1 LQIMS
6 PGSWW
11 TSESGFELG
20 DDSSFDNLE
29 KSLAVYKQDVSG
41 SLDRTRTD
49 ENRAR
54 ITDAVLRRFGEMI
67 SYSPVGKSAGSV
79 RISITWPDG
88 REAGWRFA
96 LRDGSYA
103 TVETPEAPQ
112 KGEPVMR
119 LPAAIFRD
127 AIIRNMF
134 HHAGIS
140 KRCQFL
146 AYDESDMRQLQRAF
160 RTLERHELGLYPL
173 KAQYAGRLLRAYIA
187 RWRELFVYASAAI
200 RMKLGRQPIYLVE
213 EAILKGRWQTRTS

>member
-1 LQIMS
+1 MDRVKPQYAIPFASNHCYLHDDVFQFNEYICNPHELKQYVADHAKDRGWELQIMS

-103 TVETPEAPQ
+103 TVETPEAPGKTKAEQ
-112 KGEPVMR
+112 AS
-119 LPAAIFRD
+119 LTAITD
-127 AIIRNMF
+127 P
-134 HHAGIS
+134 G
-140 KRCQFL
+140 
-146 AYDESDMRQLQRAF
+146 
-160 RTLERHELGLYPL
+160 
-173 KAQYAGRLLRAYIA
+173 
-187 RWRELFVYASAAI
+187 
-200 RMKLGRQPIYLVE
+200 
-213 EAILKGRWQTRTS
+213 